1 MQMTKTITKIWMLIA
16 LLLVATTGY
25 AQKVI
30 NMKCSPGEGGYTL
43 KSRVSFSGS
52 SIVDTDKAGYKDPSY
67 SVFEG
72 VLSPNEPLKI
82 QCSASCLFGG
92 KTKAKYKIRIKIWF
106 TKENGSEV
114 KSPVKGGGEKTS
126 QDKPLSVSCKIPKEA
141 TYANATIEVKGTN
154 GTQADPSTIC
164 HLTYKIQG
172 RDGSQS
178 KNNGNTN
185 KNGNTTNKQTT
196 QTKKKDCGCDKE
208 PAGDRVDSN
217 IRFNELW
224 GEVSIRPYWED
235 DDAYE
240 YAEYDTKIYECDLIR
255 TKEDSGCVLGL
266 EDMNVYHVG
275 PETKIL
281 IKTEDPKVSKL
292 EMIVGGI
299 WGNIKKLAEG
309 KSIEC
314 EMSHCV
320 FGIKGTIVAF
330 EETGKESRVY
340 LFAGKV
346 EVTSKSSKKKTM
358 LKAGQASIVGSDGK
372 IKVKKFDIEKGA
384 KKFGIPMKD
393 IKNHYSNTPT
403 SSSKGSST
411 KVSSSGTIS
420 EKVQKRYAMQRGVI
434 KYKYA
439 KGKQTGAIVRSFD
452 SYGHY
457 ERVASKIKGSS
468 ATSLNIYRG
477 EKAYKVDTKAKT
489 VTQSKHEAI
498 NFLNI
503 TEAELSKHKLK
514 KKGTATVAG
523 KQCVVYGNAN
533 EDYYVWQGITLKKV
547 INSKD
552 GKIVSE
558 AVSITQPTKI
568 DANKFKVPSN
578 YTLK

>member
-1 MQMTKTITKIWMLIA
+1 MQMTKTITRLWMLIA
-16 LLLVATTGY
+16 LLMVATTGY
-25 AQKVI
+25 AQKTI
-30 NMKCSPGEGGYTL
+30 IQ
-43 KSRVSFSGS
+43 KSNADYSLTSKLSFSGS
-52 SIVDTDKAGYKDPSY
+52 NLVDTQGADKDGYNEASFR
-67 SVFEG
+67 VFEG

-82 QCSASCLFGG
+82 QCSASCLNG
-92 KTKAKYKIRIKIWF
+92 KKKAAYKIRISIWF

-114 KSPVKGGGEKTS
+114 KSPVNGGGEKTS

-141 TYANATIEVKGTN
+141 TYAKATIEVNGALGT
-154 GTQADPSTIC
+154 GVDPSTIC
-164 HLTYKIQG
+164 HLSYKIQG

-178 KNNGNTN
+178 KNSGNTA
-185 KNGNTTNKQTT
+185 KTSTSKRPSWW
-196 QTKKKDCGCDKE
+196 KEREPEPISRCDH
-208 PAGDRVDSN
+208 PLSGISIND
-217 IRFNELW
+217 LC
-224 GEVSIRPYWED
+224 GEVSVRCNDDED
-235 DDAYE
+235 DSYE
-240 YAEYDTKIYECDLIR
+240 FAELDGLIREEDRIR
-255 TKEDSGCVLGL
+255 TKEESEVILGL
-266 EDMNVYHVG
+266 EDMNTYHIRPNSIVVIRT
-275 PETKIL
+275 EKNKVTKF
-281 IKTEDPKVSKL
+281 
-292 EMIVGGI
+292 EMIVGSI
-299 WGNIKKLAEG
+299 WANIKKMAEG
-309 KSIEC
+309 KSIEL

-320 FGIKGTIVAF
+320 SGIKGTIVAF

-346 EVTSKSSKKKTM
+346 EVTGKSSKKKTM

-372 IKVKKFDIEKGA
+372 IKVKKFDIAKGA

-403 SSSKGSST
+403 TSSSKGSST
-411 KVSSSGTIS
+411 KVSSSGSIS
-420 EKVQKRYAMQRGVI
+420 EKVQKRYAMQRGTI

-439 KGKQTGAIVRSFD
+439 KGKQTGEIIRTFD

-457 ERVASKIKGSS
+457 ERVASKVKGSS

-558 AVSITQPTKI
+558 AVSITQPAKI

-578 YTLK
+578 YKMK

>member
-1 MQMTKTITKIWMLIA
+1 MLIA

-25 AQKVI
+25 AQKTI
-30 NMKCSPGEGGYTL
+30 IQ
-43 KSRVSFSGS
+43 KSNADYSLTSKLFFSGS
-52 SIVDTDKAGYKDPSY
+52 NLVDTQGADKDGYNEAGYR
-67 SVFEG
+67 VFEG

-82 QCSASCLFGG
+82 QCSASCLNG
-92 KTKAKYKIRIKIWF
+92 KKKAAYKIRISIWF

-114 KSPVKGGGEKTS
+114 KSPVNGGGEKTS
-126 QDKPLSVSCKIPKEA
+126 QDQPLSVSCKIPKEA
-141 TYANATIEVKGTN
+141 TYAKATIEVNGALGT
-154 GTQADPSTIC
+154 GVDPSTIC
-164 HLTYKIQG
+164 HLSYKIQG

-178 KNNGNTN
+178 KNSGNSN

-275 PETKIL
+275 PETKLL
-281 IKTEDPKVSKL
+281 IKTVDPKVSKL

-330 EETGKESRVY
+330 EERNGKSNVY
-340 LFAGKV
+340 LFAGSV
-346 EVTSKSSKKKTM
+346 EVTSKKGKKKVM
-358 LKAGQASIVGSDGK
+358 LKAGQASSVGKDGQV
-372 IKVKKFDIEKGA
+372 KVKKFDIEKGA

-411 KVSSSGTIS
+411 KVSSSGSIS
-420 EKVQKRYAMQRGVI
+420 EKVQKRYAMQRGTI

-477 EKAYKVDTKAKT
+477 EKAYKVDTKNKT
-489 VTQSKHEAI
+489 VTQSKHEVI

-578 YTLK
+578 YKMK

>member
-1 MQMTKTITKIWMLIA
+1 MTKTIIRIWMLIA

-25 AQKVI
+25 AQKTI
-30 NMKCSPGEGGYTL
+30 IQ
-43 KSRVSFSGS
+43 KSNKDYSLTSKLSFSGS
-52 SIVDTDKAGYKDPSY
+52 SFVDTQGADKDGYNEASY
-67 SVFEG
+67 RVFEG

-82 QCSASCLFGG
+82 QCSASCLNG
-92 KTKAKYKIRIKIWF
+92 KKKAAYKIRILIWF
-106 TKENGSEV
+106 TKENGSVV
-114 KSPVKGGGEKTS
+114 KSPVNGGGEKTS

-164 HLTYKIQG
+164 HLSYKIQG

-178 KNNGNTN
+178 KNSGNSN
-185 KNGNTTNKQTT
+185 KNGNTTNKQTS

-208 PAGDRVDSN
+208 PAGDRVDSK
-217 IRFNELW
+217 IRFNDIY
-224 GEVSIRPYWED
+224 GEVSIRPYWKGD
-235 DDAYE
+235 YAYE
-240 YAEYDTKIYECDLIR
+240 SADFETVIFECDLIK
-255 TKEDSGCVLGL
+255 TEEDSGCILGL
-266 EDMNVYHVG
+266 EDMNAYCVG
-275 PETKIL
+275 PETKLL

-292 EMIVGGI
+292 ELIVGTI
-299 WGNIKKLAEG
+299 WGNIKKMAEG
-309 KSIEC
+309 KSIEL
-314 EMSHCV
+314 EMSHCIT
-320 FGIKGTIVAF
+320 GIKGTIVAF

-346 EVTSKSSKKKTM
+346 EVTGKASKKKTM

-393 IKNHYSNTPT
+393 IKNHYSNTPTT

-547 INSKD
+547 VNSKD

-558 AVSITQPTKI
+558 AVSITQPAKI

-578 YTLK
+578 YTMK

>member
-1 MQMTKTITKIWMLIA
+1 MQITKSITKIWMLIA
-16 LLLVATTGY
+16 LLMVATTGY
-25 AQKVI
+25 AQKTI
-30 NMKCSPGEGGYTL
+30 IQ
-43 KSRVSFSGS
+43 KSNADYSLTSKLSFSGS
-52 SIVDTDKAGYKDPSY
+52 NLVDTQGADKDGYNEASY
-67 SVFEG
+67 RVFEG

-82 QCSASCLFGG
+82 QCSASCLHG
-92 KTKAKYKIRIKIWF
+92 KKKAKYEIRISIWF
-106 TKENGSEV
+106 TKENGSNV
-114 KSPVKGGGEKTS
+114 KSPVNGGGVKTS
-126 QDKPLSVSCKIPKEA
+126 QDQPLSVSCKIPKEA
-141 TYANATIEVKGTN
+141 TYAKATIEVRGALGT
-154 GTQADPSTIC
+154 GVDPSTIC
-164 HLTYKIQG
+164 HLSYKIQG

-178 KNNGNTN
+178 KNSGNA
-185 KNGNTTNKQTT
+185 NKQTT
-196 QTKKKDCGCDKE
+196 QTKKKDCECSKKPD
-208 PAGDRVDSN
+208 GDPVDSK
-217 IRFNELW
+217 IRFNDIW
-224 GEVSIRPYWED
+224 GEVSIRPYWKGD
-235 DDAYE
+235 YAYE
-240 YAEYDTKIYECDLIR
+240 SADFETVIFECDLIK
-255 TKEDSGCVLGL
+255 TEEDSGCILGL
-266 EDMNVYHVG
+266 EDMNVYCVG
-275 PETKIL
+275 PETKLL

-292 EMIVGGI
+292 ELIVGGI
-299 WGNIKKLAEG
+299 WGNIKKMAEG
-309 KSIEC
+309 KSIEV

-320 FGIKGTIVAF
+320 SGIKGTIVAF

-346 EVTSKSSKKKTM
+346 EVTGKASKKKTM

-411 KVSSSGTIS
+411 KVSSSGSIS
-420 EKVQKRYAMQRGVI
+420 EKVQKRYAMQRGTI

-439 KGKQTGAIVRSFD
+439 KGKQTGEIIRTFD
-452 SYGHY
+452 SFGHY

-547 INSKD
+547 VNSKD

-558 AVSITQPTKI
+558 AVSITQPAKI

-578 YTLK
+578 YKMK

>member
-1 MQMTKTITKIWMLIA
+1 MTKTITRIWMLIA

-25 AQKVI
+25 AQKTI
-30 NMKCSPGEGGYTL
+30 IQ
-43 KSRVSFSGS
+43 KSNKDYSLTSKLSFSGS
-52 SIVDTDKAGYKDPSY
+52 SFVDTQGADKDGYNEASY
-67 SVFEG
+67 RVFEG

-82 QCSASCLFGG
+82 QCSASCLNG
-92 KTKAKYKIRIKIWF
+92 KKKAAYKIRILIWF
-106 TKENGSEV
+106 TKENGSVV
-114 KSPVKGGGEKTS
+114 KSPVNGGGEKTS

-141 TYANATIEVKGTN
+141 TYANATIEVRGALGT
-154 GTQADPSTIC
+154 GVDPSTIC

-178 KNNGNTN
+178 KNSGNIN

-196 QTKKKDCGCDKE
+196 QTKKKDCECSKKPD
-208 PAGDRVDSN
+208 GDRVDSN
-217 IRFNELW
+217 IRFNDIW
-224 GEVSIRPYWED
+224 GEVKIRPYWKKD
-235 DDAYE
+235 NAYE
-240 YAEYDTKIYECDLIR
+240 FAEFETIIFECDLIK
-255 TKEDSGCVLGL
+255 TEEDSGCILGL

-275 PETKIL
+275 PETKLL
-281 IKTEDPKVSKL
+281 IKSETPKVSKL
-292 EMIVGGI
+292 EIIVGGI
-299 WGNIKKLAEG
+299 WTNIKKLAEG

-320 FGIKGTIVAF
+320 SGIKGTIVAF

-346 EVTSKSSKKKTM
+346 EVTGKASKRKTM

-439 KGKQTGAIVRSFD
+439 KGKQTGEIIRTFD

-547 INSKD
+547 VNSKD

-558 AVSITQPTKI
+558 AVSITQPAKI

-578 YTLK
+578 YTMK

>member
-1 MQMTKTITKIWMLIA
+1 MTKMITKIWMLIA
-16 LLLVATTGY
+16 LLMVATTGY

-82 QCSASCLFGG
+82 QCSASCLFAG
-92 KTKAKYKIRIKIWF
+92 KTKAKYKIRINIWF

-141 TYANATIEVKGTN
+141 TYANATIEVQGTN

-178 KNNGNTN
+178 KNSGNA
-185 KNGNTTNKQTT
+185 NKQTT
-196 QTKKKDCGCDKE
+196 QTKKKDCECSKKPD
-208 PAGDRVDSN
+208 GDRVDSN
-217 IRFNELW
+217 IRFNDIW
-224 GEVSIRPYWED
+224 GEVSIRPYWKGD
-235 DDAYE
+235 YAYE
-240 YAEYDTKIYECDLIR
+240 SADFETVIFECDLIK
-255 TKEDSGCVLGL
+255 TEEDSGCILGL

-275 PETKIL
+275 PETKLL

-320 FGIKGTIVAF
+320 TAIKGTIVAF

-346 EVTSKSSKKKTM
+346 EVTSKSSKRKTM

-411 KVSSSGTIS
+411 KVSSSGSIS
-420 EKVQKRYAMQRGVI
+420 EKVQKRYAMQRGTI

-439 KGKQTGAIVRSFD
+439 KGKQTGEIIRTFD

-547 INSKD
+547 VNSKD

-558 AVSITQPTKI
+558 AVSITQPAKI

>member
-1 MQMTKTITKIWMLIA
+1 MRMTKTITRLWMLIA
-16 LLLVATTGY
+16 LLMVATAGY
-25 AQKVI
+25 AQKTI
-30 NMKCSPGEGGYTL
+30 IQ
-43 KSRVSFSGS
+43 KSNADYSLTSKLSFSGS
-52 SIVDTDKAGYKDPSY
+52 NLVDTQGADKAGYKEASY
-67 SVFEG
+67 RVFEG

-82 QCSASCLFGG
+82 QCSASCLNG
-92 KTKAKYKIRIKIWF
+92 KKKAKYEIRISIWF

-114 KSPVKGGGEKTS
+114 KSPVNGGGVKTS
-126 QDKPLSVSCKIPKEA
+126 QDQPLSVSCKIPKEA
-141 TYANATIEVKGTN
+141 TYAKATIEVNGALGT
-154 GTQADPSTIC
+154 GVDPSTIC
-164 HLTYKIQG
+164 HLSYKIQG

-178 KNNGNTN
+178 KNSGN
-185 KNGNTTNKQTT
+185 TNKQTT
-196 QTKKKDCGCDKE
+196 TSKRPSWWKEREPEPISRCDH
-208 PAGDRVDSN
+208 PLSGISIND
-217 IRFNELW
+217 LC
-224 GEVSIRPYWED
+224 GEVSVRCNDDED
-235 DDAYE
+235 DSYE
-240 YAEYDTKIYECDLIR
+240 FAELDGLIREEDRIR
-255 TKEDSGCVLGL
+255 TKEESEVILGL
-266 EDMNVYHVG
+266 EDMNTYHIRPNSIVV
-275 PETKIL
+275 IR
-281 IKTEDPKVSKL
+281 TEKNNVSKF
-292 EMIVGGI
+292 EMIVGSI
-299 WGNIKKLAEG
+299 WANIKKMAEG
-309 KSIEC
+309 KSMEL

-320 FGIKGTIVAF
+320 SGIKGTIVAF

-346 EVTSKSSKKKTM
+346 EVTGKKSKKKTM

-420 EKVQKRYAMQRGVI
+420 EKVQKRYAMQRGTI

-439 KGKQTGAIVRSFD
+439 KGKQTGEIIRTFD

-457 ERVASKIKGSS
+457 ERVASKVKGSS

>member
-1 MQMTKTITKIWMLIA
+1 MTKTITRIWMLIA
-16 LLLVATTGY
+16 LLLMATVAG
-25 AQKVI
+25 AQNVI
-30 NMKCSPGEGGYTL
+30 NL
-43 KSRVSFSGS
+43 KSHPHWECEYELDTKVSFSGANAVETGNVKGPELS
-52 SIVDTDKAGYKDPSY
+52 YRVYEADLNPGGTLNIKTVSQCLTRGDHKA
-67 SVFEG
+67 
-72 VLSPNEPLKI
+72 
-82 QCSASCLFGG
+82 
-92 KTKAKYKIRIKIWF
+92 AKYKAEISLQFFKEDTSSPLGKRIV
-106 TKENGSEV
+106 N
-114 KSPVKGGGEKTS
+114 GGGKKTADS
-126 QDKPLSVSCKIPKEA
+126 KVLSISCKVPKEA
-141 TYANATIEVKGTN
+141 DIANVTVSVDGPMARVGTIL
-154 GTQADPSTIC
+154 
-164 HLTYKIQG
+164 HLTYKRPG
-172 RDGSQS
+172 MRSGQS
-178 KNNGNTN
+178 SSKSNSSSSSSKTQN
-185 KNGNTTNKQTT
+185 KERWLPPSSSNCKH
-196 QTKKKDCGCDKE
+196 
-208 PAGDRVDSN
+208 PDSG
-217 IRFNELW
+217 IRFEELW
-224 GEVSIRPYWED
+224 GEVSFRCNDQY

-240 YAEYDTKIYECDLIR
+240 FAEYQTVIKELDRIH
-255 TKEDSGCVLGL
+255 TKEDSGAKLDVPGWQGCFTIGS
-266 EDMNVYHVG
+266 ES
-275 PETKIL
+275 TIL
-281 IKTEDPKVSKL
+281 IHTEEPRVPSKL
-292 EMIVGGI
+292 EILAGGI
-299 WGNIKKLAEG
+299 WANIKKLAEG

-320 FGIKGTIVAF
+320 TAIKGTIVAF

-346 EVTSKSSKKKTM
+346 EVTGKASKKKTM
-358 LKAGQASIVGSDGK
+358 LKAGQASIVGSDGQV
-372 IKVKKFDIEKGA
+372 KVQKFDIEKGA

-411 KVSSSGTIS
+411 KVSSSGTVS

-547 INSKD
+547 VNSKD

-558 AVSITQPTKI
+558 AVSITQPAKI

>member
-1 MQMTKTITKIWMLIA
+1 MTKMITRIWMLIA
-16 LLLVATTGY
+16 LLMVATAGY
-25 AQKVI
+25 AQKTI
-30 NMKCSPGEGGYTL
+30 IQ
-43 KSRVSFSGS
+43 KSNADYSLTSKLSFSGS
-52 SIVDTDKAGYKDPSY
+52 NLVDTQGADKAGYNEASY
-67 SVFEG
+67 RVFEG

-82 QCSASCLFGG
+82 QCSASCLNG
-92 KTKAKYKIRIKIWF
+92 KKKAKYEIRISIWF

-114 KSPVKGGGEKTS
+114 KSPVNGGGVKTS
-126 QDKPLSVSCKIPKEA
+126 QDQPLSVSCKIPKEA
-141 TYANATIEVKGTN
+141 TYAKATIEVNGALGT
-154 GTQADPSTIC
+154 GVDPSTIC
-164 HLTYKIQG
+164 HLSYKIQG

-178 KNNGNTN
+178 KNSGNSN

-196 QTKKKDCGCDKE
+196 QTKKKDCECSKKPD
-208 PAGDRVDSN
+208 GDPVDSN
-217 IRFNELW
+217 IRFNDIW
-224 GEVSIRPYWED
+224 GEVSIRPYWKGD
-235 DDAYE
+235 YAYE
-240 YAEYDTKIYECDLIR
+240 SADFETVIFECDLIK
-255 TKEDSGCVLGL
+255 TEEDSGCILGL

-275 PETKIL
+275 PETKLL
-281 IKTEDPKVSKL
+281 IKTEDPNVSKF
-292 EMIVGGI
+292 EMIVGSI
-299 WGNIKKLAEG
+299 WANIKKMAEG
-309 KSIEC
+309 KSIEL

-320 FGIKGTIVAF
+320 SGIKGTIVAF

-346 EVTSKSSKKKTM
+346 EVTGKSSKKKTM

-403 SSSKGSST
+403 TSSKEFST
-411 KVSSSGTIS
+411 KVSSSGSIS

-547 INSKD
+547 VNSKD

-578 YTLK
+578 YKMK

>member
-1 MQMTKTITKIWMLIA
+1 MQITKSITKIWMLIA
-16 LLLVATTGY
+16 LLLMATVAG
-25 AQKVI
+25 AQNVI
-30 NMKCSPGEGGYTL
+30 NL
-43 KSRVSFSGS
+43 KSHPHWECEYELDTKVSFSGANAVETGNVKGPELS
-52 SIVDTDKAGYKDPSY
+52 YRVYEADLNPGGTLNIKTVSQCLTRGDHKA
-67 SVFEG
+67 
-72 VLSPNEPLKI
+72 
-82 QCSASCLFGG
+82 
-92 KTKAKYKIRIKIWF
+92 AKYKAEISLQFFKEDTSSPLGKRII
-106 TKENGSEV
+106 N
-114 KSPVKGGGEKTS
+114 GGGKKTADS
-126 QDKPLSVSCKIPKEA
+126 KVLSISCKVPKEA
-141 TYANATIEVKGTN
+141 DIANVTVSVDGPMARVGTIL
-154 GTQADPSTIC
+154 
-164 HLTYKIQG
+164 HLTYKRPG
-172 RDGSQS
+172 MRSGQS
-178 KNNGNTN
+178 SSKSNSSSSSSKTQN
-185 KNGNTTNKQTT
+185 KERWLPPSSSNCKH
-196 QTKKKDCGCDKE
+196 
-208 PAGDRVDSN
+208 PDSG
-217 IRFNELW
+217 IRFEELW
-224 GEVSIRPYWED
+224 GEVSFRCNDQD

-240 YAEYDTKIYECDLIR
+240 FAEYQTVIKELDRIH
-255 TKEDSGCVLGL
+255 TKEDSGAKLDVPGWQGCFTIGS
-266 EDMNVYHVG
+266 ES
-275 PETKIL
+275 TIL
-281 IKTEDPKVSKL
+281 IHTIEPRVPSKL
-292 EMIVGGI
+292 EILAGGI
-299 WGNIKKLAEG
+299 WANIKKMAEG

-439 KGKQTGAIVRSFD
+439 KGKQTGEIIRTFD

-547 INSKD
+547 VNSKD

-558 AVSITQPTKI
+558 AVSITQPAKI

>member
-1 MQMTKTITKIWMLIA
+1 MTKMITKIWMLIA
-16 LLLVATTGY
+16 LLMVATAGC
-25 AQKVI
+25 AQNTVNLEDSDDKDVLRS
-30 NMKCSPGEGGYTL
+30 K
-43 KSRVSFSGS
+43 VSFSGTNLTA
-52 SIVDTDKAGYKDPSY
+52 IAGSNYNKLKCFDA
-67 SVFEG
+67 
-72 VLSPNEPLKI
+72 VLSPGQTVNVTCDATAFSFAQK
-82 QCSASCLFGG
+82 
-92 KTKAKYKIRIKIWF
+92 
-106 TKENGSEV
+106 KETTCVIVIALDFFVGEGDQMV
-114 KSPVKGGGEKTS
+114 HIDGGGIKRIESKS
-126 QDKPLSVSCKIPKEA
+126 LKFSCKVP
-141 TYANATIEVKGTN
+141 ANATAGQLMVNCIGHGHKTSCNVN
-154 GTQADPSTIC
+154 
-164 HLTYKIQG
+164 YKIKKG
-172 RDGSQS
+172 
-178 KNNGNTN
+178 GNTN
-185 KNGNTTNKQTT
+185 ANKQTST
-196 QTKKKDCGCDKE
+196 SKRPSWWKEREPEPISRCDH
-208 PAGDRVDSN
+208 PLSGISIND
-217 IRFNELW
+217 LC
-224 GEVSIRPYWED
+224 GEVSVRCNDDED
-235 DDAYE
+235 DSYE
-240 YAEYDTKIYECDLIR
+240 FAELDGLIREEDRTR
-255 TKEDSGCVLGL
+255 TKEESEVILGL
-266 EDMNVYHVG
+266 EDMNTYHIRPNSIVV
-275 PETKIL
+275 IR
-281 IKTEDPKVSKL
+281 TEKNNVSKF
-292 EMIVGGI
+292 EMIVGSI
-299 WGNIKKLAEG
+299 WANIKKMAEG
-309 KSIEC
+309 KSMEL

-320 FGIKGTIVAF
+320 SGIKGTIVAF

-346 EVTSKSSKKKTM
+346 EVTGKKSKKKTM

-420 EKVQKRYAMQRGVI
+420 EKVQKRYAMQRGTI

-439 KGKQTGAIVRSFD
+439 KGKQTGEIIRTFD

-457 ERVASKIKGSS
+457 ERVASKVKGSS